1 MRTVICFDNR
11 AGENF
16 CFSNWYEAEFEV
28 DGRRFAS
35 VEQYMM
41 YEKARLFGDPETAEK
56 VLKIT
61 DAAQIKALG
70 RQVKNYDDHLWNGCR
85 QIVVYRGVLA
95 KFSQNPQLKSLV

>member
-61 DAAQIKALG
+61 DAA
-70 RQVKNYDDHLWNGCR
+70 
-85 QIVVYRGVLA
+85 
-95 KFSQNPQLKSLV
+95 